1 MIRSLYAWHGACLAC
16 GGCSVNALFPTPLL
30 AAPLCWPIPFILKA
44 LMIPNISTEAFGYRG
59 FHTCDKMYL
68 SQLNE
73 AGIITMIPF
82 GSYKLRIRESQ

>member
-1 MIRSLYAWHGACLAC
+1 
-16 GGCSVNALFPTPLL
+16 
-30 AAPLCWPIPFILKA
+30 
-44 LMIPNISTEAFGYRG
+44 MIPNIGTEAFGYRG

-82 GSYKLRIRESQ
+82 GSYKLRIRESQWLAQVTEAGSRQYTAKIWTWVAWLSVQCYFPTPHHLL